1 MAENMKLEV
10 VKRYLFYS
18 PNYSVTIVL
27 FTILFIKHYSYIKI
41 KYHNYTKL
49 LDVFNIPFKLY
60 V

>member
-41 KYHNYTKL
+41 KYHNYTQAL
-49 LDVFNIPFKLY
+49 GRI
-60 V
+60 